1 MQIMDP
7 RNDQATPP
15 RPAKPA
21 PRRKQVMM
29 RYARKRLN
37 ALRIAWNADEHFR
50 SLTAR
55 GVRHDKARDQVL
67 MFLAEQ
73 NSASDFDGSGAGRM
87 RRLVDVR
94 AACQSQ
100 HDRIRELDRV
110 LLAELLPRDEPAV
123 ASRFTGI
130 AKAVLVALAISL
142 LTTMIAS
149 DPRGG
154 SPPPQFSDQHQR

>member
-1 MQIMDP
+1 MDP
-7 RNDQATPP
+7 TNDQATSP
-15 RPAKPA
+15 RLSKPT
-21 PRRKQVMM
+21 PRRKQVMV

-55 GVRHDKARDQVL
+55 GVRYDKARDQVL
-67 MFLAEQ
+67 IFLAEQ
-73 NSASDFDGSGAGRM
+73 NSASDSDGTSAGRV
-87 RRLVDVR
+87 RRIVDVR

-110 LLAELLPRDEPAV
+110 LLAELLPREEPAV
-123 ASRFTGI
+123 VSRFTGI
-130 AKAVLVALAISL
+130 AKAVLVALVISL

-154 SPPPQFSDQHQR
+154 SQLPQFRDQHQR